1 MVPPSSQQSKG
12 VEVSEGLGEGI
23 TMSVLFVG
31 VEVGTGEFVRVGEA
45 VTMAGGG
52 EGVNVEVLGRLAGSE
67 VSVNPLVEVI
77 PASPGVSFE
86 VPGWQ
91 APTTRDISK
100 VKHKIHA
107 GFNRSPVISWRGLPE
122 DRLSVY
128 QKVSVIVQQG
138 NL

>member
-12 VEVSEGLGEGI
+12 VDVSEGLGEGM

-45 VTMAGGG
+45 VTMAAGG
-52 EGVNVEVLGRLAGSE
+52 EGVNVEVLGGLVGSE
-67 VSVNPLVEVI
+67 VSADLLVNDI
-77 PASPGVSFE
+77 TASTGASFK
-86 VPGWQ
+86 VPGRQ
-91 APTTRDISK
+91 APTKRDINK

-107 GFNRSPVISWRGLPE
+107 GFNRSPVMSWRGLPD
-122 DRLSVY
+122 DRLPVY

-138 NL
+138 D